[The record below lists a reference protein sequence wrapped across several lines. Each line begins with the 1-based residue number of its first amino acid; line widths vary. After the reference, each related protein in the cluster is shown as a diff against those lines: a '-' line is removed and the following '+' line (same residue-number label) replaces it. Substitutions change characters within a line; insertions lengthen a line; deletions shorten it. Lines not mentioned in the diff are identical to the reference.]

1 MKTDKR
7 AKLTLKGSGYKLP
20 LGGPATALKSSGVA
34 RGLVFPY
41 TPTITYSRGVNY
53 GTYEL
58 AHTNYQPKYFSST
71 QSPTLQVTGLF
82 TNNNK
87 EELAYTVGA
96 LHFLRVCSLMHYGEQ
111 DEDKGTPPPILLFS
125 AYGKNNFQ
133 NFPCVIGNVSYTYD
147 SEIDYVEE
155 GENILPAQM
164 FIAFDLIHQPD
175 LLETRKQ
182 FTVEGVANGSLLS
195 RGFI

>member
-1 MKTDKR
+1 
-7 AKLTLKGSGYKLP
+7 
-20 LGGPATALKSSGVA
+20 
-34 RGLVFPY
+34 
-41 TPTITYSRGVNY
+41 
-53 GTYEL
+53 
-58 AHTNYQPKYFSST
+58 
-71 QSPTLQVTGLF
+71 
-82 TNNNK
+82 
-87 EELAYTVGA
+87 
-96 LHFLRVCSLMHYGEQ
+96 MHYGEQ